1 MYLKR
6 HLCGLFITFPEDCG
20 NNAGKL
26 IHGQSVGREQGS
38 HYSQQ
43 KYRIA
48 DAVARLQQLQTD
60 DCKTLVM
67 VATSPG
73 YLENANE
80 PKFISKLVTYLRNG
94 FGMER
99 YLWVREYTR
108 KGFPHFHFAA
118 NIPQG
123 KRSFVLENKGQPV
136 TVPFDPVAVSLVWSS
151 YFGTDHKTSIRLG
164 SKPNKY
170 GRRMFYLGHNR
181 RKAWYLAKYIGKSRG
196 RDEVGCKAKIRAFS
210 MDEKTSQEI
219 EPDLFTSKQVTTS
232 RQVVLMG
239 TKKLETITVE
249 LPTGDIIFENERGE
263 LVSPH
268 GIGWRDVGHGCK
280 VGFELQ
286 KDATTENFST
296 EFSQ

>member
-6 HLCGLFITFPEDCG
+6 HLCGLFITYPEDCG
-20 NNAGKL
+20 NNSGQF

-43 KYRIA
+43 KFRIA
-48 DAVARLQQLQTD
+48 DGVARLQQLQTD
-60 DCKTLVM
+60 DCKTLVF

-94 FGMER
+94 FGMDR
-99 YLWVREYTR
+99 YLWVREFTR

-118 NIPQG
+118 NIPLG
-123 KRSFVLENKGQPV
+123 KRAVVLENKGQPV

-151 YFGTDHKTSIRLG
+151 YFGTEHKTSIRLG

-196 RDEVGCKAKIRAFS
+196 LDESVCKGKIKAFS

-219 EPDLFTSKQVTTS
+219 EPRLFTSKQVMTS

-239 TKKLETITVE
+239 TKKLETVSVD
-249 LPTGDIIFENERGE
+249 LPTGEIIFEAPNGD
-263 LVSPH
+263 LLSPH
-268 GIGWRDVGHGCK
+268 GIQWRDVGHGVK
-280 VGFELQ
+280 VGFEREF
-286 KDATTENFST
+286 DRIST
-296 EFSQ
+296 DFPS